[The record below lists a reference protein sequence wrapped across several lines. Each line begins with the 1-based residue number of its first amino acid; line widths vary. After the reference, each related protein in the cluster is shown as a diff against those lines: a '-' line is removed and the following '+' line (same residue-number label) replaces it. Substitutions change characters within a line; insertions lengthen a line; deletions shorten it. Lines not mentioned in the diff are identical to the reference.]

1 MFRSYKALIGGILL
15 MIALL
20 GAVSW
25 WIQDRIEN
33 AARVELGHS
42 LNTLLVTTHQAV
54 RGWLDE
60 HQNSARVLA
69 NKPQV
74 QQAAES
80 LLALSQT
87 RQALVAAPAQRDV
100 REWLA
105 PITKI
110 KGYLGYSIID
120 RNQINLASSRDQ
132 NLGILNPL
140 ASQEQFFQR
149 IRVGETAVSAP
160 IKSNVPLPDEQE
172 RLRAELPT
180 MFVGAPILDTAGRVI
195 AAFTFR
201 LDPALALTR
210 IMQLGRMGPSGET
223 YAFDARGRLISDS
236 RFDQELRDIGLLAPD
251 QRAILNIEIRDPGV
265 NLVAGERA
273 QLPRS
278 EQPLTRMAE
287 QAVAGHSGMDLTGYR
302 DYRGVPVVGAWVWD
316 PELNFGIT
324 TELDVEHAYATV
336 KSTQLAFSALT
347 TLAVLLLLGLAV
359 IALMNR
365 ERRQTKKALRIS
377 DERFQLAMEAA
388 SDGLWDWNILTG
400 DAYHGPR
407 YMAMLGYTPNELPH
421 RLETFEKLVHP
432 QDLPHVNA
440 VTKAHLEHGPDAYEF
455 VFRMRKKD
463 GDYCWILSR
472 GKVVARDAGGEP
484 LRAIG
489 THIDITE
496 KKQEAEKF
504 RVLFEHS
511 SEAHLII
518 DETGIIDCN
527 QAAVELF
534 GRDSKTELLGLQLQ
548 TLSPERQTDGRC
560 SLEKCAE
567 MNALARHEGYNQ
579 FDWVYARASGE
590 SFPAEVTLS
599 PIVINEKE
607 ITLAVLHDLTARK
620 RAEEEMRLAREL
632 AEEANRAKGEFLAN
646 MSHEIRTPMNAII
659 GMTHLALQT
668 DLDAKQSNYLQKVD
682 GSAHALLQIIND
694 ILDFSKIEA
703 GKLNIEH
710 IDFQLED
717 VLDNLS
723 SLIGLKAHNK
733 GLELLFSVEPNVP
746 TALVGDPLRLGQVLL
761 NLVSNAVKF
770 TESGEVV
777 IVVQRVEKHDNQVTL
792 RFAVRDTGIGLS
804 REQIARL
811 FQSFTQANGSTSR
824 KFGGTG
830 LGLAISKRLVEIMGG
845 EIWVDSETGV
855 GSTFSFTVL
864 LGSQTGTERS
874 RTLPVTDLGS
884 MRMLI
889 VDDNATS
896 RQILKDILESLD
908 FEVALATSGEEAI
921 TEVIQAAE
929 NRPYDLVLMDWK
941 MPGINGVE
949 AARRIKANT
958 AMSKAPKVIL
968 VTAYGRE
975 DVMHDAQ
982 QAELDGFLLKPVSS
996 SVLFDTILSTF
1007 GRQVPKQAAATPK
1020 RKHAA
1025 QPAGSA
1031 RGARILL
1038 VEDNQ
1043 INQEVAMEILTQAGL
1058 VVTIANN
1065 GKEALAVL
1073 ECAAFDGV
1081 LMDVQM
1087 PEMDGYA
1094 VTRALR
1100 GQERWQNLP
1109 VIAMTANAM
1118 AGDREKC
1125 LQAGMNDYVSKP
1137 VDPDELLAIIE
1148 RWVKPTQ
1155 PAAAPSAAT
1164 QSDYPGE
1171 APPELSAL
1179 QGIDIVTGLQRVRG
1193 NQGLY
1198 TNLLRQFAA
1207 DHVDDVTAIRAALDA
1222 GDRKLAQRLAHTLKG
1237 AAGNLAATELY
1248 TVAKDV
1254 ETGLKTTTVDA
1265 PLLQLNE
1272 LQQVLVETTQT
1283 IDSVLPKQ
1291 VANANTSSETI
1302 ALLPDQARRVGEGL
1316 REAAEVGD
1324 VLELNAI
1331 AQALPAD
1338 SPYSRKL
1345 VTLTQAFDTD
1355 GILRLA
1361 DELQRQGKRQ

>member
-1 MFRSYKALIGGILL
+1 MFSSYTAL
-15 MIALL
+15 
-20 GAVSW
+20 
-25 WIQDRIEN
+25 
-33 AARVELGHS
+33 
-42 LNTLLVTTHQAV
+42 
-54 RGWLDE
+54 
-60 HQNSARVLA
+60 
-69 NKPQV
+69 
-74 QQAAES
+74 
-80 LLALSQT
+80 
-87 RQALVAAPAQRDV
+87 
-100 REWLA
+100 
-105 PITKI
+105 
-110 KGYLGYSIID
+110 
-120 RNQINLASSRDQ
+120 
-132 NLGILNPL
+132 
-140 ASQEQFFQR
+140 
-149 IRVGETAVSAP
+149 TAV
-160 IKSNVPLPDEQE
+160 
-172 RLRAELPT
+172 T
-180 MFVGAPILDTAGRVI
+180 
-195 AAFTFR
+195 
-201 LDPALALTR
+201 
-210 IMQLGRMGPSGET
+210 
-223 YAFDARGRLISDS
+223 
-236 RFDQELRDIGLLAPD
+236 
-251 QRAILNIEIRDPGV
+251 
-265 NLVAGERA
+265 
-273 QLPRS
+273 
-278 EQPLTRMAE
+278 
-287 QAVAGHSGMDLTGYR
+287 
-302 DYRGVPVVGAWVWD
+302 
-316 PELNFGIT
+316 
-324 TELDVEHAYATV
+324 
-336 KSTQLAFSALT
+336 
-347 TLAVLLLLGLAV
+347 VLLLLGLSV

-365 ERRQTKKALRIS
+365 QRRRARKELRAS

-421 RLETFEKLVHP
+421 RVETFEKLVHP

-440 VTKAHLEHGPDAYEF
+440 VTMAHLEHGPDAYEF

-472 GKVVARDAGGEP
+472 GKVVARDAGGKP

-489 THIDITE
+489 THVDITE

-518 DETGIIDCN
+518 DETGIFDCN
-527 QAAVELF
+527 QAAMELF
-534 GRDSKTELLGLQLQ
+534 GRDNKAELIGLQLQ
-548 TLSPERQTDGRC
+548 ALSPERQTDGRC

-567 MNALARHEGYNQ
+567 MNALARHEGYNR

-590 SFPAEVTLS
+590 TFPAEVALS
-599 PIVINEKE
+599 PIMINEKE

-632 AEEANRAKGEFLAN
+632 AEDASRAKGEFLAN
-646 MSHEIRTPMNAII
+646 MSHEIRTPMNAIV

-668 DLDAKQSNYLQKVD
+668 DLDVKQFNYLQKIES
-682 GSAHALLQIIND
+682 SAHALLQIIND

-703 GKLNIEH
+703 GKLDIEH
-710 IDFQLED
+710 IDFRLED
-717 VLDNLS
+717 VLDNLAN
-723 SLIGLKAHNK
+723 LIGLKTQDK

-746 TALVGDPLRLGQVLL
+746 TTLVGDPLRLGQVLL
-761 NLVSNAVKF
+761 NLASNAVKF

-777 IVVQRVEKHDNQVTL
+777 IVVQCVEKHDNQVTL

-811 FQSFTQANGSTSR
+811 FHSFTQADGSTTR

-830 LGLAISKRLVEIMGG
+830 LGLTICKRLVEMMSG

-855 GSTFSFTVL
+855 GSTFSFTAL
-864 LGSQTGTERS
+864 LGSQTGTERA
-874 RTLPVTDLGS
+874 RRLPAADLGG
-884 MRMLI
+884 MHVLI

-896 RQILKDILESLD
+896 RQILQDILESLN
-908 FEVALATSGEEAI
+908 FEVALAASGEEAI
-921 TEVIQAAE
+921 SEVIQAADSK
-929 NRPYDLVLMDWK
+929 PYDLVLMDWK
-941 MPGINGVE
+941 MPGINGIE
-949 AARRIKANT
+949 AARRIKADT
-958 AMSKAPKVIL
+958 AMSRAPKVIL

-975 DVMHDAQ
+975 DVIHDAQ
-982 QAELDGFLLKPVSS
+982 QAELDAFLLKPVSS
-996 SVLFDTILSTF
+996 SVLLDTILSTF
-1007 GRQVPKQAAATPK
+1007 GRQVPKQATATPK

-1038 VEDNQ
+1038 VEDNL

-1058 VVTIANN
+1058 VVTVAIN

-1073 ECAAFDGV
+1073 DNATFDGV

-1094 VTRALR
+1094 ATRALR

-1137 VDPDELLAIIE
+1137 VDPDELLATIE

-1155 PAAAPSAAT
+1155 PAAAPSAAAE
-1164 QSDYPGE
+1164 SDYAGE
-1171 APPELSAL
+1171 ASPKLRAL
-1179 QGIDIVTGLQRVRG
+1179 QGFDIVTGLRRLRG

-1198 TNLLRQFAA
+1198 ANLLRQFTAA
-1207 DHVDDVTAIRAALDA
+1207 HADDVTAIRVAMDVD
-1222 GDRKLAQRLAHTLKG
+1222 DRELAHRLAHTLKG
-1237 AAGNLAATELY
+1237 AAGNLAATALY
-1248 TVAKDV
+1248 AVAKDV
-1254 ETGLKTTTVDA
+1254 ETELRTATVDA
-1265 PLLQLNE
+1265 PLLQLDE
-1272 LQQVLVETTQT
+1272 LQQVLAETTQA
-1283 IDSVLPKQ
+1283 IHALLPEQ
-1291 VANANTSSETI
+1291 VANANTSSEAI
-1302 ALLPDQARRVGEGL
+1302 ALLPDQARRVGAGL

-1338 SPYSRKL
+1338 SPYAREIT
-1345 VTLTQAFDTD
+1345 TLAQAFDTD